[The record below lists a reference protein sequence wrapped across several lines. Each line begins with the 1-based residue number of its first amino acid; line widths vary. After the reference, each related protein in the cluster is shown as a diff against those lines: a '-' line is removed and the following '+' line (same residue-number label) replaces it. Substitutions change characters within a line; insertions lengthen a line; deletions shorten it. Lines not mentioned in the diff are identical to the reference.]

1 MKPPLRVTPEVRSA
15 LDEGRPVVALETTLI
30 SHGLPRP
37 ENLRTARALE
47 GIVRDRGAVPAT
59 IGLADGQVHIGL
71 DIDLLTR
78 FADED
83 GVRKVS
89 RRDLASTLAKGQL
102 GATTVAATL
111 ICAQAAGLSVL
122 ATGGIGGVH
131 RGAQHSLD
139 VSADL
144 AELARSKL
152 GVVCAGAKGILDLPR
167 TLEVLETLG
176 VPVVGYGTKRFPAFW
191 CADSGLD
198 LVDQVDTPQ
207 EAASLLRYKWAL
219 RIEGA
224 VLFANPPPA
233 EAALAGSLVE
243 THLARAL
250 ELAETQSISGKDV
263 TPFLLRKLGELS
275 QGETLRTN
283 LALLENNAALAAD
296 IAVALASESREQA
309 ARY

>member
-1 MKPPLRVTPEVRSA
+1 MNPPLRVTPEVRAA
-15 LDEGRPVVALETTLI
+15 LDEHRPVVALETTLI

-37 ENLRTARALE
+37 ENLETARALE

-71 DIDLLTR
+71 DDDLLTR
-78 FADED
+78 FADDD

-89 RRDLASTLAKGQL
+89 RRDLASALAQGLL

-111 ICAQAAGLSVL
+111 ICAQAAGLLVM

-131 RGAQHSLD
+131 RGGQNSLD
-139 VSADL
+139 ISADL
-144 AELARSKL
+144 AELGRSKL

-198 LVDQVDTPQ
+198 LVDRVDTPQ
-207 EAASLLRYKWAL
+207 EAARLLRSKWAL
-219 RIEGA
+219 GIEGA

-233 EAALAGSLVE
+233 EAALARSLVE
-243 THLARAL
+243 THLARAM
-250 ELAETQSISGKDV
+250 ELAEAQAISGKDV
-263 TPFLLRKLGELS
+263 TPFLLRKLAELS
-275 QGETLRTN
+275 HGETLRTN

-296 IAVALASESREQA
+296 IAVALTAGTQD
-309 ARY
+309 